1 MKCPNYIRD
10 LCYKRAK
17 AASKFMDYDYKIY
30 EWLEDHNVQVED
42 FDILTGCESI
52 VNSYA
57 SSDRIIKAIE
67 GYEND

>member
-17 AASKFMDYDYKIY
+17 AASRFMDYDYKIA
-30 EWLEDHNVQVED
+30 EWLEEHNVQVEGY
-42 FDILTGCESI
+42 DIHTGCESI
-52 VNSYA
+52 VNPYS

-67 GYEND
+67 DYEND